1 MNKGII
7 LIDADD
13 TSITVTW
20 CEIGKPSSSH
30 PTKYT
35 LQYRPATSANDNG
48 IDSGGQLTYQSLSTE
63 LTTNTARKRNLT
75 GAGHGFFFRVSAT
88 TKSQN
93 RVDKSAMDYMGH
105 AHRRPFTVLTMME
118 QSQRMPP
125 PVAKIDSSVAS
136 SQPNSYVAHISWQA
150 SAEPLLVGYK
160 LQMRESNGTSSWS
173 TVANCLSGTEVRKKN
188 LTSSSGYMFRVR
200 PVLQGETGGSEENL
214 VASVNEGGNVIPYS
228 SASDV
233 VGARSSS
240 KSSSSSS
247 SGSEGLLRLFKRLP
261 DNKLLAKG
269 GMKSVSLTEAFN
281 KVDLVFFYAS
291 AHWCGPCR
299 RFTPQLI
306 KFYNDAKAMYAKAPG
321 RTTKIEVVFISADH
335 DVNGFRSYY
344 ASMPWL
350 AVPFDADTREI
361 LLSWMKVKGI
371 PQLMCLDGRTGK
383 VYETNGVGRALDL
396 ARFSRYI
403 GRDKSSIR

>member
-20 CEIGKPSSSH
+20 SEIGKPSSSH

-136 SQPNSYVAHISWQA
+136 PQPNSYVAHISWQA

-240 KSSSSSS
+240 KSSSS
-247 SGSEGLLRLFKRLP
+247 
-261 DNKLLAKG
+261 
-269 GMKSVSLTEAFN
+269 
-281 KVDLVFFYAS
+281 
-291 AHWCGPCR
+291 
-299 RFTPQLI
+299 
-306 KFYNDAKAMYAKAPG
+306 
-321 RTTKIEVVFISADH
+321 
-335 DVNGFRSYY
+335 
-344 ASMPWL
+344 
-350 AVPFDADTREI
+350 
-361 LLSWMKVKGI
+361 
-371 PQLMCLDGRTGK
+371 
-383 VYETNGVGRALDL
+383 
-396 ARFSRYI
+396 
-403 GRDKSSIR
+403 

>member
-13 TSITVTW
+13 ASITVTW
-20 CEIGKPSSSH
+20 SEIGKPTSSN
-30 PTKYT
+30 PTKYS
-35 LQYRPATSANDNG
+35 LQYRPAASAGDNG
-48 IDSGGQLTYQSLSTE
+48 IDTGGQLTYQSLSTE

-88 TKSQN
+88 TKSKN

-105 AHRRPFTVLTMME
+105 AYRRPFKVLTMME

-125 PVAKIDSSVAS
+125 PVAKLNASAAS
-136 SQPNSYVAHISWQA
+136 SEPNSYVAHISWQP

-173 TVANCLSGTEVRKKN
+173 TIAKCLSGTEVRKKN
-188 LTSSSGYMFRVR
+188 LTSRSGYMFRVR
-200 PVLQGETGGSEENL
+200 PVLQGENGSEENL
-214 VASVNEGGNVIPYS
+214 VASVCEGGNVIPYS

-240 KSSSSSS
+240 RKSSSA
-247 SGSEGLLRLFKRLP
+247 SGSEGFLKLFKRLP
-261 DNKLLAKG
+261 ENKLLAKG
-269 GMKSVSLTEAFN
+269 GMKSVSLVEAFN

-299 RFTPQLI
+299 KYTPGLI
-306 KFYNDAKAMYAKAPG
+306 TFYNDAKAMYAKAPS
-321 RTTKIEVVFISADH
+321 RTTNIEIVFLSADH

-344 ASMPWL
+344 ATMPWL
-350 AVPFDADTREI
+350 AVPFDAETRER
-361 LLSWMKVKGI
+361 LLSWMKVKGV

-383 VYETNGVGRALDL
+383 IYETNGVGRALDL

>member
-1 MNKGII
+1 MSEGII

-13 TSITVTW
+13 ASITVTW
-20 CEIGKPSSSH
+20 SEIGKPSSSN

-48 IDSGGQLTYQSLSTE
+48 IDSGGQLTYQGLSTE
-63 LTTNTARKRNLT
+63 LTTNTARKNNLT

-88 TKSQN
+88 TKNKN
-93 RVDKSAMDYMGH
+93 RVDKSAMDYLGH
-105 AHRRPFTVLTMME
+105 VYRRPFKVLTTME

-125 PVAKIDSSVAS
+125 PVAKIDTSTAS
-136 SQPNSYVAHISWQA
+136 DSYVAHISWQP
-150 SAEPLLVGYK
+150 SADPLLKGYK
-160 LQMRESNGTSSWS
+160 LQMRESNGTSTWS
-173 TVANCLSGTEVRKKN
+173 TVAKCLSGTEVRKKN
-188 LTSSSGYMFRVR
+188 LTSKNGYMFRVR

-214 VASVNEGGNVIPYS
+214 VASVSEGGNVIPYS

-240 KSSSSSS
+240 KSASASSEK
-247 SGSEGLLRLFKRLP
+247 EGLLNLFKRLP
-261 DNKLLAKG
+261 DDKLLAKG
-269 GMKSVSLTEAFN
+269 GMKSISLSEAFN
-281 KVDLVFFYAS
+281 KVDLVFLYAS

-299 RFTPQLI
+299 NYTPGLI
-306 KFYNDAKAMYAKAPG
+306 KFYNDAKAIYAKAPS
-321 RTTKIEVVFISADH
+321 RTTKIEIIFVSADH
-335 DVNGFRSYY
+335 DVNEFRSYY

-350 AVPFDADTREI
+350 AVPFDADTRER

-371 PQLMCLDGRTGK
+371 PQLMCLDGQTGK
-383 VYETNGVGRALDL
+383 IYESNGVGRALDL

>member
-20 CEIGKPSSSH
+20 SEIGKPSSS
-30 PTKYT
+30 KYT

-136 SQPNSYVAHISWQA
+136 RSQTP

-281 KVDLVFFYAS
+281 KVDLVS
-291 AHWCGPCR
+291 
-299 RFTPQLI
+299 FTLLHTGVVPV
-306 KFYNDAKAMYAKAPG
+306 A
-321 RTTKIEVVFISADH
+321 VVFISADH

-396 ARFSRYI
+396 ARFP
-403 GRDKSSIR
+403 DTLVEIRVLYDEVLVLIVNIMT

>member
-1 MNKGII
+1 
-7 LIDADD
+7 
-13 TSITVTW
+13 
-20 CEIGKPSSSH
+20 
-30 PTKYT
+30 
-35 LQYRPATSANDNG
+35 
-48 IDSGGQLTYQSLSTE
+48 
-63 LTTNTARKRNLT
+63 
-75 GAGHGFFFRVSAT
+75 
-88 TKSQN
+88 
-93 RVDKSAMDYMGH
+93 
-105 AHRRPFTVLTMME
+105 
-118 QSQRMPP
+118 MPP

-136 SQPNSYVAHISWQA
+136 PQPNSYVAHISWQS

-269 GMKSVSLTEAFN
+269 GMKSVSLTEVFN

-321 RTTKIEVVFISADH
+321 ALQKLKLSLSAH

-383 VYETNGVGRALDL
+383 VYETNGVG
-396 ARFSRYI
+396 
-403 GRDKSSIR
+403 